1 MAAVPAEMP
10 VDVHDLGVEVQ
21 ILLGHRAAI
30 IPSPARATQRPMEQ
44 FPRSAIRIRY
54 RRLLHRDHRDSR
66 RSIRRRARLARR

>member
-10 VDVHDLGVEVQ
+10 VDVDDLGVEVQ
-21 ILLGHRAAI
+21 ILLGHRAAL

-54 RRLLHRDHRDSR
+54 PDGYR
-66 RSIRRRARLARR
+66 IEIIEQPTVQQTQC